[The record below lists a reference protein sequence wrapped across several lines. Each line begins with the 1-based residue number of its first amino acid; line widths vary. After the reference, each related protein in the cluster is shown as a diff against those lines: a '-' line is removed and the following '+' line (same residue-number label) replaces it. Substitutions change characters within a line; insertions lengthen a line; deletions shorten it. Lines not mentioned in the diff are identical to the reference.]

1 MNWKQ
6 TDVKPHKKPTN
17 CEEKIGRNNCSDF
30 VGIQISSLQILCMWR
45 LKDVQ
50 SVQMRLWVRHEYC
63 QTHTPSPVLYV
74 LEPRGRPS
82 RLRRSWVPGIQAPG
96 ELSRGPLASGREGNL
111 EQLWTLLG
119 NLRPPL
125 PPPVPAWDVQLINW
139 LDLSWSFSQVDWLIG
154 FITKID
160 RSIHHRQIHELFD

>member
-1 MNWKQ
+1 
-6 TDVKPHKKPTN
+6 
-17 CEEKIGRNNCSDF
+17 
-30 VGIQISSLQILCMWR
+30 
-45 LKDVQ
+45 
-50 SVQMRLWVRHEYC
+50 VQMCLWARHEYC

-82 RLRRSWVPGIQAPG
+82 HLGRAWAPGIQAPG
-96 ELSRGPLASGREGNL
+96 ELSRGPVGNL

-139 LDLSWSFSQVDWLIG
+139 LDVS
-154 FITKID
+154 
-160 RSIHHRQIHELFD
+160 